1 MIRKAVVS
9 DVEKV
14 HKIINYFASKD
25 LMLPRSLREIYENI
39 RDYFVYIDGGEIIG
53 CAALHVF
60 WKDLSEL
67 KSLAVQE
74 PHQKKGVGGELLRE
88 CIQEA
93 KSLGVERLFV
103 LTYQPEFFQHRG
115 FRLVE
120 KESLPH
126 KIWTECIRC
135 PKFPDCNEVPLILD
149 ISTAS
154 AFQE

>member
-53 CAALHVF
+53 CAALHIF
-60 WKDLSEL
+60 WKDLSEI

-74 PHQKKGVGGELLRE
+74 THQRKGIGGELVME

-93 KSLGVERLFV
+93 KSLGIERLFV
-103 LTYQPEFFQHRG
+103 LTYQPEFFQRRG

-149 ISTAS
+149 IPTAS

>member
-53 CAALHVF
+53 CAALHIF
-60 WKDLSEL
+60 WKDLSEI

-74 PHQKKGVGGELLRE
+74 THQRKGIGGELVRE

-93 KSLGVERLFV
+93 KSLGIERLFV
-103 LTYQPEFFQHRG
+103 LTYQPEFFQRRG

-149 ISTAS
+149 IPTAS